1 MSFIRLLIRKKNVYR
16 NIWNIVNVIV
26 GVHEDGGNSK
36 ANEDESSDEGDDS
49 GRDEPGH
56 DHADE
61 DGPARAHGVTRTASD
76 DDAPD
81 VVEAG
86 QDYGGQLGPVTPLRY
101 EGHAE
106 TLDEHFEDLEA
117 GGAAAGV
124 ALTLAVNESVNPR
137 SLRSP
142 GLLTLAGVSV

>member
-106 TLDEHFEDLEA
+106 TLDEHLEYLETGTPTA
-117 GGAAAGV
+117 RV
-124 ALTLAVNESVNPR
+124 ALAVSVKESVQAR
-137 SLRSP
+137 SFLFP
-142 GLLTLAGVSV
+142 